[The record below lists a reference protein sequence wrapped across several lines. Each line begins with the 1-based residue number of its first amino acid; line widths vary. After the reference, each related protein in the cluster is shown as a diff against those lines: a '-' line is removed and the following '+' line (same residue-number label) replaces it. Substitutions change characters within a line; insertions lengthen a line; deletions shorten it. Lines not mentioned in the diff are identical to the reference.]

1 MVSLAPT
8 HAPPAAAPPAA
19 PPNLLSLPTE
29 LLVRILADVHRPPVS
44 AEAADIIRTC
54 RAFQTAFASDAALRA
69 RRVAFLLDPGWIG
82 KRAALAAMR
91 QLAAF
96 VRVDAAALRRF
107 EDEEHATARL
117 RSVAFLLSRC
127 PAPPE
132 PPSAK
137 ALFHDFCG
145 AQRRVRTS
153 DHDRLVASSQDHH
166 RWTSHG
172 PRRATEE
179 LKQEAA
185 AQLRRQEAAQARRRW
200 TQAPPAERRRWEAA
214 AKAKRSAWKRDL
226 AEAHEAKALA
236 SQLRAALLL
245 GDDDDGGE
253 DAPAAALARISM

>member
-1 MVSLAPT
+1 
-8 HAPPAAAPPAA
+8 
-19 PPNLLSLPTE
+19 
-29 LLVRILADVHRPPVS
+29 
-44 AEAADIIRTC
+44 
-54 RAFQTAFASDAALRA
+54 
-69 RRVAFLLDPGWIG
+69 
-82 KRAALAAMR
+82 MR
-91 QLAAF
+91 QL
-96 VRVDAAALRRF
+96 VRADAAALRRF

-127 PAPPE
+127 PIPAE
-132 PPSAK
+132 PPSAE

>member
-1 MVSLAPT
+1 MATLSADAPAT
-8 HAPPAAAPPAA
+8 A

-29 LLVRILADVHRPPVS
+29 LLVRILADVHRAPIS
-44 AEAADIIRTC
+44 AEAARVNCAC
-54 RAFQTAFASDAALRA
+54 RAFHGAFASDARLRA
-69 RRVAFLLDPGWIG
+69 RRVAWLLDPGWIG
-82 KRAALAAMR
+82 KRAAVAAMR
-91 QLAAF
+91 QL
-96 VRVDAAALRRF
+96 VRADATALRRF

-127 PAPPE
+127 PIPAE
-132 PPSAK
+132 PPSAE

>member
-1 MVSLAPT
+1 M
-8 HAPPAAAPPAA
+8 AALSDA

-29 LLVRILADVHRPPVS
+29 LLVRILAVVHRAPIS
-44 AEAADIIRTC
+44 AESAQVNCAC
-54 RAFQTAFASDAALRA
+54 RAFHDAFASDAGLRA
-69 RRVAFLLDPGWIG
+69 RRVAWLLDPGWSG
-82 KRAALAAMR
+82 LRAAVAAMR
-91 QLAAF
+91 QLGVF
-96 VRVDAAALRRF
+96 VRADAAALRRF
-107 EDEEHATARL
+107 EDEEATARL

-127 PAPPE
+127 PIPAE
-132 PPSAK
+132 PPSAE